1 MAKLVGL
8 HKENTMSG
16 KWRWKTAQMAER
28 KWWQIYLKDKDVTA
42 YLIWKKQYW
51 QDLLNRCA
59 PYFSIKKDDVILDAG
74 CGPAGMYMLF
84 NENSCVAFD
93 PLIKAYEADLPHFKK
108 VMYPSVRFVEAGLED
123 FSEPRSFQ
131 VIFCMNAINH
141 VHSMDKAFDVVV
153 GSTQQ
158 NSKIVVSID
167 VHNFSFFKFLFRLI
181 PGDILHPHQ
190 YDLKEYSRFLESR
203 NCKIEQ
209 AVCIKQEFF
218 FDHYV
223 LVARKL

>member
-1 MAKLVGL
+1 MLLRWKIAQWFELQWWKRYL
-8 HKENTMSG
+8 SG
-16 KWRWKTAQMAER
+16 KSKEEYIAWKTN
-28 KWWQIYLKDKDVTA
+28 
-42 YLIWKKQYW
+42 YW
-51 QDLLNRCA
+51 LQLMRTLELGKGIEAADTIVD
-59 PYFSIKKDDVILDAG
+59 FG
-74 CGPAGMYMLF
+74 CGPFGLPLANQQWQKQLTA
-84 NENSCVAFD
+84 VD
-93 PLIKAYEADLPHFKK
+93 PLLDEYATTIPFFNKQDYSGTHFITLS
-108 VMYPSVRFVEAGLED
+108 MED
-123 FSEPRSFQ
+123 FSSLEKFNL
-131 VIFCMNAINH
+131 VFCMNAINH

-153 GSTQQ
+153 GSAQQ

-167 VHNFSFFKFLFRLI
+167 AHNFSFFKFLFRLI

>member
-1 MAKLVGL
+1 MLL
-8 HKENTMSG
+8 
-16 KWRWKTAQMAER
+16 RWKIAQWFELQWWKRYLTGKSKEEYIAWKTNYWMQLMRTLELER
-28 KWWQIYLKDKDVTA
+28 TIEEANTIID
-42 YLIWKKQYW
+42 
-51 QDLLNRCA
+51 
-59 PYFSIKKDDVILDAG
+59 FG
-74 CGPAGMYMLF
+74 CGPFGLPLANQQWKKELTA
-84 NENSCVAFD
+84 VD
-93 PLIKAYEADLPHFKK
+93 PLLDEYATTIPFFNKQDYSGTHFITLS
-108 VMYPSVRFVEAGLED
+108 MED
-123 FSEPRSFQ
+123 FSSLEKFNL
-131 VIFCMNAINH
+131 VFCMNAINH

-153 GSTQQ
+153 GSAQQ

-167 VHNFSFFKFLFRLI
+167 AHNFSFFKFLFRLI